1 MLRVV
6 IILAVVLYAL
16 ARGGS
21 LTNFA
26 RLRVRRVPLVLGS
39 FAIRLLIDTPF
50 LAGPLVRGWT
60 TPLFLLSFGLLIWWV
75 WENRH
80 LAGGGLIG
88 AAVVMNLAAITANG
102 GVMPVDPVAA
112 LYAGKPIG
120 DAATAGEL
128 ANVHRAFGE
137 QVRLWVLTDIFPIP
151 AGIPFAA
158 VYSIGDIILTVG
170 VAILCYRTLL
180 SPPAPV
186 PDVVPAVAGAPT
198 PADR

>member
-6 IILAVVLYAL
+6 VIVAVLIYAL
-16 ARGGS
+16 FRGGT

-26 RLRVRRVPLVLGS
+26 RLRVRRIPLVLGS
-39 FAIRLLIDTPF
+39 FAIRLLVDTPF
-50 LAGPLVRGWT
+50 LAGPLVRAWT

-88 AAVVMNLAAITANG
+88 AGVVMNLAAITANG
-102 GVMPVDPVAA
+102 GAMPVDPVAA
-112 LYAGKPIG
+112 LYAGKPIDG
-120 DAATAGEL
+120 AAATGAL
-128 ANVHRAFGE
+128 ADVHRAFGE

-158 VYSIGDIILTVG
+158 VYSLGDVLLTVG
-170 VAILCYRTLL
+170 VAILCHRTMLT
-180 SPPAPV
+180 PPSPV
-186 PDVVPAVAGAPT
+186 PGVAPT
-198 PADR
+198 VSVAPTEH